1 MKKISY
7 KRLSLTFLIT
17 FLTTLVP
24 ACLQIQPSFDVE
36 NAKIVLGFP
45 FNFYMIKFASEKFG
59 FHFNIAGFL
68 ANVVVTYLV
77 LTFFVWIWRKIK
89 GEQK

>member
-1 MKKISY
+1 MKKINY

-36 NAKIVLGFP
+36 NTKIVLGFP
-45 FNFYMIKFASEKFG
+45 FDFYMIKFASEKFW
-59 FHFNIAGFL
+59 FHFNIAGFA
-68 ANVVVTYLV
+68 ANVVITYLV
-77 LTFFVWIWRKIK
+77 LTFIVWLCGKVK
-89 GEQK
+89 SK